1 MISSWNYGEP
11 TSLRGEQCGEMNI
24 QGKLNDQKCDSFN
37 PFICEQYRPTFSPPS
52 KTTVATTTEDQETV
66 EPNSTTINPVHT
78 VKTNETDRNVE
89 KPKCDPLEEYD
100 TSWPSV
106 SKGEAVSPCKTGTST
121 ILYSIVIVIF
131 IGFNVLAVIYLQV
144 VTPTIS

>member
-1 MISSWNYGEP
+1 MLCKKLILK
-11 TSLRGEQCGEMNI
+11 SLI
-24 QGKLNDQKCDSFN
+24 LA
-37 PFICEQYRPTFSPPS
+37 TFSPPS